1 MFNHNQTIY
10 KRYFAKQY
18 FQMIAV
24 LPTETEHE
32 YSAVIKELG
41 AFTDIKSW
49 TFIYSDENSIVQLF
63 NSFDTPYELDSNLYS
78 AYAFIIDKEL
88 RLRGRLDD
96 EDTEDGKLYGYNMQS
111 VAVLKNKM
119 KDDIDI
125 IYYQL
130 KKSAEK
136 EKRRR
141 REI

>member
-1 MFNHNQTIY
+1 MLSNKPLF
-10 KRYFAKQY
+10 
-18 FQMIAV
+18 
-24 LPTETEHE
+24 
-32 YSAVIKELG
+32 IKN
-41 AFTDIKSW
+41 ISNWK
-49 TFIYSDENSIVQLF
+49 FIYSNEAEIQTFFSSLNSPFGL
-63 NSFDTPYELDSNLYS
+63 NENLYS
-78 AYAFIIDKEL
+78 PYAFIIDKEL

-111 VAVLKNKM
+111 VAILKNKM